1 MILNGYRC
9 VQAFASLKETNPRVF
24 DKVVPIRGDISM
36 SDLGIC
42 ESDLDLLSNS
52 VSVVFHLA
60 ARVKL
65 DENLKAAFESNVK
78 GPQKIVGLCRRLKHL
93 KV

>member
-1 MILNGYRC
+1 MQ
-9 VQAFASLKETNPRVF
+9 VFASLRQNDPQVLE
-24 DKVVPIRGDISM
+24 KVVPIRGDISM
-36 SDLGIC
+36 STLGISD
-42 ESDLDLLSNS
+42 SDLNILSDS

-78 GPQKIVGLCRRLKHL
+78 GPQKVVGLCRKLKHL
-93 KV
+93 KVYCCIN